1 MSNKIF
7 SSVSTAILSA
17 FFFSLAA
24 TTAPYF
30 YHVGG
35 GVFLLLSVRYV
46 STFIFASILNKSP
59 KKIKSKATHIRLI
72 LISIFQ
78 AIFIASY
85 MYSISLIPLSLAVVV
100 IYTFPIITFFVNSIL
115 KSRSIDFLSAAA
127 LLVSLFGIW
136 ILVQGLPI
144 WLVNYLQN
152 YSLFQG
158 LLPVLELKSSD
169 LNLWGIFWGL
179 IASLAQVTVNI
190 LSRHK
195 SVESGWGLIQ
205 YIMVLPSVVFV
216 LIYFI
221 VTSEPIASVSSEM
234 LLWSILSAMGMSGG
248 IYFFF
253 RSISIIGPVR
263 TSNVMYLEPIF
274 TIILGVILLQD
285 MLGMNQ
291 WLGMFII
298 FTATISLERWGKKYN

>member
-1 MSNKIF
+1 MRNKIF
-7 SSVSTAILSA
+7 SSVLTAILSA

-30 YHVGG
+30 YGVGG

-59 KKIKSKATHIRLI
+59 KKTKSKATHTRLI

-127 LLVSLFGIW
+127 LLISLIGIW
-136 ILVQGLPI
+136 VLVQGD
-144 WLVNYLQN
+144 
-152 YSLFQG
+152 
-158 LLPVLELKSSD
+158 SSD
-169 LNLWGIFWGL
+169 WNLWGVFWGL
-179 IASLAQVTVNI
+179 IASIAQVTVNI

-205 YIMVLPSVVFV
+205 YIMVLPSIVFV

-221 VTSEPIASVSSEM
+221 ATSEPITSVSLEM
-234 LLWSILSAMGMSGG
+234 LTWSSLSAMGMTGG

-253 RSISIIGPVR
+253 RSITIIGPVR

-285 MLGMNQ
+285 KLGMNQ

>member
-30 YHVGG
+30 YGVGG

-136 ILVQGLPI
+136 ILVQGD
-144 WLVNYLQN
+144 
-152 YSLFQG
+152 
-158 LLPVLELKSSD
+158 SSNW
-169 LNLWGIFWGL
+169 NLWGVFWGL

-221 VTSEPIASVSSEM
+221 VTSEPITSVSSEM
-234 LLWSILSAMGMSGG
+234 LLWSILSAMGMTGG

>member
-1 MSNKIF
+1 MRNKIF
-7 SSVSTAILSA
+7 SSVLTAILSA

-30 YHVGG
+30 YGVGG

-127 LLVSLFGIW
+127 LLTSLLGIW
-136 ILVQGLPI
+136 VLVQGD
-144 WLVNYLQN
+144 
-152 YSLFQG
+152 
-158 LLPVLELKSSD
+158 SSD
-169 LNLWGIFWGL
+169 WNLWGVFWGL

-205 YIMVLPSVVFV
+205 YIMVLPSIVFV

-221 VTSEPIASVSSEM
+221 VTSEPITSVTSEM
-234 LLWSILSAMGMSGG
+234 LLWSILSAMGMTGG

-285 MLGMNQ
+285 ILGINQ

>member
-1 MSNKIF
+1 
-7 SSVSTAILSA
+7 
-17 FFFSLAA
+17 
-24 TTAPYF
+24 
-30 YHVGG
+30 
-35 GVFLLLSVRYV
+35 
-46 STFIFASILNKSP
+46 
-59 KKIKSKATHIRLI
+59 
-72 LISIFQ
+72 
-78 AIFIASY
+78 

-136 ILVQGLPI
+136 ILVQGD
-144 WLVNYLQN
+144 
-152 YSLFQG
+152 
-158 LLPVLELKSSD
+158 SSNW
-169 LNLWGIFWGL
+169 NLWGVFWGL

-221 VTSEPIASVSSEM
+221 VTLEPIASVSSEM
-234 LLWSILSAMGMSGG
+234 LLWSILSAMGMTGG

>member
-7 SSVSTAILSA
+7 SSVLTAILSA

-30 YHVGG
+30 YGVGG
-35 GVFLLLSVRYV
+35 GVFLLLSVRYI

-59 KKIKSKATHIRLI
+59 KKTKSKATHTRLI
-72 LISIFQ
+72 LISISQ

-127 LLVSLFGIW
+127 LLISLIGIW
-136 ILVQGLPI
+136 VLVQGD
-144 WLVNYLQN
+144 
-152 YSLFQG
+152 
-158 LLPVLELKSSD
+158 SSD
-169 LNLWGIFWGL
+169 WNLWGVFWGL
-179 IASLAQVTVNI
+179 IASIAQVTVNI

-205 YIMVLPSVVFV
+205 YIMVLPSIVYS
-216 LIYFI
+216 YFR
-221 VTSEPIASVSSEM
+221 TD
-234 LLWSILSAMGMSGG
+234 
-248 IYFFF
+248 YFSFF
-253 RSISIIGPVR
+253 GDVNMEYSF
-263 TSNVMYLEPIF
+263 SNGYDWGYLF
-274 TIILGVILLQD
+274 L
-285 MLGMNQ
+285 
-291 WLGMFII
+291 F
-298 FTATISLERWGKKYN
+298 

>member
-1 MSNKIF
+1 MRNKIF
-7 SSVSTAILSA
+7 SSVLTAILSA

-30 YHVGG
+30 YGVGG

-59 KKIKSKATHIRLI
+59 KKTKSKATHTRLI

-78 AIFIASY
+78 GIFIASY

-127 LLVSLFGIW
+127 LLISLIGIW
-136 ILVQGLPI
+136 VLVQGD
-144 WLVNYLQN
+144 
-152 YSLFQG
+152 
-158 LLPVLELKSSD
+158 SSD
-169 LNLWGIFWGL
+169 WNLWGVFWGL
-179 IASLAQVTVNI
+179 IASIAQVTVNI

-205 YIMVLPSVVFV
+205 YIMVLPSIVFV

-221 VTSEPIASVSSEM
+221 ATSEPITSVSLEM
-234 LLWSILSAMGMSGG
+234 LIWSILSAMGMTGG

-253 RSISIIGPVR
+253 RSITIIGPVR

-285 MLGMNQ
+285 KLGMNQ

>member
-30 YHVGG
+30 YGVGG

-136 ILVQGLPI
+136 ILVQGD
-144 WLVNYLQN
+144 
-152 YSLFQG
+152 
-158 LLPVLELKSSD
+158 SSNW
-169 LNLWGIFWGL
+169 NLWGVFWGL
-179 IASLAQVTVNI
+179 VASLAQVTVNI

-221 VTSEPIASVSSEM
+221 VTLDPIASVSSEM
-234 LLWSILSAMGMSGG
+234 LLWSILSAMGMTGG